1 MTYEVREKD
10 YARHTDVWIG
20 ITETQKAL
28 EQIRYEGQRS
38 TGHAFVCF
46 RQEHRRHD

>member
-1 MTYEVREKD
+1 MREKD
-10 YARHTDVWIG
+10 YERHTDVWIG

-28 EQIRYEGQRS
+28 EQIRNSGQRS

-46 RQEHRRHD
+46 RQERPRHD

>member
-1 MTYEVREKD
+1 MREKD
-10 YARHTDVWIG
+10 YERHTDVWIG

-28 EQIRYEGQRS
+28 EQIRSLGQRS

-46 RQEHRRHD
+46 RQEQRRQD